1 MLKSAV
7 VTFSR
12 VLGEGG
18 EKPGEFHSR
27 HVFIHQHYPE
37 WVTKITTSLLV
48 RTRAMSHEGALT
60 EWVSAENPLT
70 FQRLGQ
76 GFVGLG
82 QALRLSFSGPARFA
96 EASAAWKELVA
107 SAQVDDP
114 VGVPGSGLI
123 CFGTFAFSDTSSHES
138 VLIVPQVIIGRLG
151 STSWRTDI
159 SLAGE
164 GTAKSSSRGSSPAD
178 FAPLQ
183 WRAGLVS
190 EDDYVSSVTAM
201 IGQVQDGVAD
211 KVVLARDLVA
221 HAPGMRDWR
230 GAISRLTEAYPDCQ
244 TFAID
249 GFVGSTPETLA
260 RVDRGR
266 LGVRVLAGS
275 IARGSN
281 PSDDRGKAQEL
292 ITSAKDNDEHR
303 YAVNSIMDSL
313 QALTPHAVAD
323 EQPFTVKLANVWHL
337 ATDIEA
343 KLPESVSSLDV
354 VAALHPSAAVA
365 GSPTDVALD
374 LISRHEPFD
383 RGRYAGPVGWMDA
396 SGDGEWSVALR
407 CAQWSPEG
415 TLTAYAGAGIV
426 AESDPQSELLETR
439 LKFKP
444 IISAFGGEGD

>member
-1 MLKSAV
+1 MLVA
-7 VTFSR
+7 
-12 VLGEGG
+12 
-18 EKPGEFHSR
+18 
-27 HVFIHQHYPE
+27 
-37 WVTKITTSLLV
+37 TTTNSLLV

-82 QALRLSFSGPARFA
+82 QALRLTFRGPNRFVD
-96 EASAAWKELVA
+96 ASAAWKELVEGA
-107 SAQVDDP
+107 TIDDALS
-114 VGVPGSGLI
+114 VPGSGLV
-123 CFGTFAFSDTSSHES
+123 CFGTFTFSDSSSQES
-138 VLIVPQVIIGRLG
+138 VLIVPQVVIGRQG

-159 SLAGE
+159 SVVGDSPKAQ
-164 GTAKSSSRGSSPAD
+164 SSRGTLPAD
-178 FAPLQ
+178 FAPLHWQ
-183 WRAGLVS
+183 PGLVS
-190 EDDYVSSVTAM
+190 EEDYVAGVGRM
-201 IGQVQDGVAD
+201 ITQVREGVAD

-221 HAPGMRDWR
+221 HAPGVRDWR

-260 RVDRGR
+260 RVNRGR
-266 LGVRVLAGS
+266 VGVRVLAGS
-275 IARGSN
+275 IGRGSN
-281 PSDDRGKAQEL
+281 PADDRSKAQEL
-292 ITSAKDNDEHR
+292 ITSTKDNDEHR
-303 YAVNSIMDSL
+303 YAVNSVMESL
-313 QALTPHAVAD
+313 RELTPHAVAD

-343 KLPESVSSLDV
+343 TLPDTVSSLDV

-365 GSPTDVALD
+365 GSPTNIALE
-374 LISRHEPFD
+374 LISSHEPFD

-407 CAQWSPEG
+407 CAQWSSEG

-426 AESDPQSELLETR
+426 AESDPESELLETR

-444 IISAFGGEGD
+444 IVQAFGHDAD

>member
-1 MLKSAV
+1 M
-7 VTFSR
+7 R
-12 VLGEGG
+12 VA
-18 EKPGEFHSR
+18 
-27 HVFIHQHYPE
+27 
-37 WVTKITTSLLV
+37 TTTTSLLV

-70 FQRLGQ
+70 LQRLGH

-82 QALRLSFSGPARFA
+82 QALRLTFRGPNRFLD
-96 EASAAWKELVA
+96 ASTAWKELVDNA
-107 SAQVDDP
+107 EIDDT
-114 VGVPGSGLI
+114 VSVPGSGLM
-123 CFGTFAFSDTSSHES
+123 CFGTFTFSDHSSQES
-138 VLIVPQVIIGRLG
+138 VLIIPQVVIGRQG
-151 STSWRTDI
+151 STSWRTNI
-159 SLAGE
+159 SITGDAPK
-164 GTAKSSSRGSSPAD
+164 TQNSRGSTPAE
-178 FAPLQ
+178 FAPLD
-183 WRAGLVS
+183 WKPGLVS
-190 EDDYVSSVTAM
+190 EEDYVAGVTG
-201 IGQVQDGVAD
+201 IISQVHEGVAD

-230 GAISRLTEAYPDCQ
+230 GAISRLTETYPDCQ

-266 LGVRVLAGS
+266 LGIRVLAGS

-281 PSDDRGKAQEL
+281 PADDRGKAQEL
-292 ITSAKDNDEHR
+292 ITSTKDNDEHR
-303 YAVNSIMDSL
+303 YAVNSIMESL
-313 QALTPHAVAD
+313 RALTPHAVAD

-343 KLPESVSSLDV
+343 KLPDTVSSLDV

-365 GSPTDVALD
+365 GSPTNVALE
-374 LISRHEPFD
+374 LISTHEPFD

-407 CAQWSPEG
+407 CAQWSSEG

-426 AESDPQSELLETR
+426 ADSDPESELLETR

-444 IISAFGGEGD
+444 IVQAFGQEVD

>member
-1 MLKSAV
+1 M
-7 VTFSR
+7 T
-12 VLGEGG
+12 
-18 EKPGEFHSR
+18 
-27 HVFIHQHYPE
+27 
-37 WVTKITTSLLV
+37 TTSLTV
-48 RTRAMSHEGALT
+48 RTRAMSHEGDLT
-60 EWVSAENPLT
+60 EWVSSENPLT

-82 QALRLSFSGPARFA
+82 QALRLTFRGPHRFRD
-96 EASAAWKELVA
+96 ASTAWKELVEHA
-107 SAQVDDP
+107 DIDDA
-114 VGVPGSGLI
+114 VSQPGSGLV
-123 CFGTFAFSDTSSHES
+123 CFGTFTFSDSSSQES
-138 VLIVPQVIIGRLG
+138 VLIVPQVIIGRQG

-159 SLAGE
+159 SVAGNPP
-164 GTAKSSSRGSSPAD
+164 KSPSSRGTTPD
-178 FAPLQ
+178 NFAPLVWQ
-183 WRAGLVS
+183 PGLVS
-190 EDDYVSSVTAM
+190 EEDYVAGVTQL
-201 IGQVQDGVAD
+201 INQVHEGVAD

-260 RVDRGR
+260 KVHQGR
-266 LGVRVLAGS
+266 LSVRVLAGS
-275 IARGSN
+275 MARGSN
-281 PSDDRGKAQEL
+281 PATDRAHAQQL
-292 ITSAKDNDEHR
+292 ITSTKDNDEHR
-303 YAVNSIMDSL
+303 YAVNSVMESL
-313 QALTPHAVAD
+313 RELTPHAVAD

-343 KLPESVSSLDV
+343 TLPDSASSLDV

-365 GSPTDVALD
+365 GSPTAVALE
-374 LISRHEPFD
+374 LISAHEPFD

-407 CAQWSPEG
+407 CAQWSSEG

-444 IISAFGGEGD
+444 IVQAFGRETD